1 MSTSEPASILPSDHA
16 TILIVDDEKQIHR
29 FLRPALEAAGYRSV
43 SAADGT
49 EALRLAALQSPDAVL
64 LDLGLPDMDGKLVL
78 EKLRRFSAV
87 PVIVLSARDR
97 EAEKIAAFDAGADDY
112 VEKPFGLGE
121 LLARLRATLRHGVR
135 TTAEPGMTSADPL
148 IVGPIRLDAA
158 RHEVRVDGIPI
169 PLSPREHGLLALLMR
184 HEGRIMTHRQL
195 LATVWGPAHVEDVQY
210 LRVYIGHLRQKLG
223 AGAARLIETEPGIGY
238 RMSRPDQD
246 ADPAIL

>member
-1 MSTSEPASILPSDHA
+1 MSTSEPATILPSDHA

-29 FLRPALEAAGYRSV
+29 FLRPALEAAGYRSLV
-43 SAADGT
+43 AADGA
-49 EALRLAALQSPDAVL
+49 EALRLATSHSPDAVL

-121 LLARLRATLRHGVR
+121 LLARLRATLRHGTR
-135 TTAEPGMTSADPL
+135 AEPGSASASADPL
-148 IVGPIRLDAA
+148 VIGPIRLDAA
-158 RHEVRVDGIPI
+158 RHEVRVDGVPV

-223 AGAARLIETEPGIGY
+223 SAAARMIETEPGIGY
-238 RMSRPDQD
+238 RMSRSDPD
-246 ADPAIL
+246 ADPSVL

>member
-1 MSTSEPASILPSDHA
+1 MSEPATILPSGPS
-16 TILIVDDEKQIHR
+16 TVLIVDDEKQIHR
-29 FLRPALEAAGYRSV
+29 FLRPALEAAGYRSL

-49 EALRLAALQSPDAVL
+49 EALRLAASQSPDALL

-121 LLARLRATLRHGVR
+121 LLARLRATLRHGAR
-135 TTAEPGMTSADPL
+135 AGADPGAASASVDPL
-148 IVGPIRLDAA
+148 VIGSVQLDAA
-158 RHEVRVDGIPI
+158 RHEVRVDGIPV

-195 LATVWGPAHVEDVQY
+195 LVTVWGPAHVEDVQY

-223 AGAARLIETEPGIGY
+223 PVAARLIETEPGIGY
-238 RMSRPDQD
+238 RMSRPGSDT
-246 ADPAIL
+246 DPAIL